1 MIYYTLKNERRDSL
15 KKYYFLIFLILFSSC
30 TSLKTLRL
38 NNELQNSLSPL
49 IAINKTTEKDII
61 DIFGKPYF
69 IASRKESPYTY
80 IYHKGTYYTKN
91 SVQNKKILKALLPVE
106 IVYSQKVIKETF
118 LEVYFDIDSKIVKG
132 YKIEKYPEKK
142 KKVATDKETLEKLE
156 KEKKLREK
164 YRNADPTDILNNLL
178 FKEL

>member
-1 MIYYTLKNERRDSL
+1 M
-15 KKYYFLIFLILFSSC
+15 KKVYFFIILILFSSC
-30 TSLKTLRL
+30 TSLETLKL
-38 NNELQNSLSPL
+38 NRELKNSLSPL
-49 IAINKTTEKDII
+49 IVANRTTEKHII

-80 IYHKGTYYTKN
+80 VYHKGTYYTKN
-91 SVQNKKILKALLPVE
+91 SIQNKKILKSLLPVE

-118 LEVYFDIDSKIVKG
+118 LEIYFDIDTKIVKG

-142 KKVATDKETLEKLE
+142 RNVIADKETLEKIE
-156 KEKKLREK
+156 KEKKMREK
-164 YRNADPTDILNNLL
+164 YRNADPTDILNNIL

>member
-1 MIYYTLKNERRDSL
+1 M
-15 KKYYFLIFLILFSSC
+15 KKVYFFIILILFSSC
-30 TSLKTLRL
+30 TSLETLKL
-38 NNELQNSLSPL
+38 NRELKNSLSPL
-49 IAINKTTEKDII
+49 IVANRTTEKHII

-80 IYHKGTYYTKN
+80 VYHKGTYYTKN
-91 SVQNKKILKALLPVE
+91 SIQNKKILKSLLPVE

-118 LEVYFDIDSKIVKG
+118 LEIYFDIDTKIVKR

-142 KKVATDKETLEKLE
+142 RNVVADKETLEKIE
-156 KEKKLREK
+156 KEKKMREK
-164 YRNADPTDILNNLL
+164 YRNADPTDILNNIL

>member
-1 MIYYTLKNERRDSL
+1 M
-15 KKYYFLIFLILFSSC
+15 KKVYFFIILILFSSC
-30 TSLKTLRL
+30 TSFETLKL
-38 NNELQNSLSPL
+38 NRELKNSLSPL
-49 IAINKTTEKDII
+49 IVANRTTEKHII

-80 IYHKGTYYTKN
+80 VYHKGTYYTKN
-91 SVQNKKILKALLPVE
+91 SIQNKKILKSLLPVE

-118 LEVYFDIDSKIVKG
+118 LEIYFDIDTKIVKG

-142 KKVATDKETLEKLE
+142 RNVVADKETLEKIE
-156 KEKKLREK
+156 KEKKMREK
-164 YRNADPTDILNNLL
+164 YRNADPTDILNNIL

>member
-1 MIYYTLKNERRDSL
+1 M
-15 KKYYFLIFLILFSSC
+15 KKVYFFIILILFSSC
-30 TSLKTLRL
+30 TSLETLKL
-38 NNELQNSLSPL
+38 NRELKNSLSPL
-49 IAINKTTEKDII
+49 IVANRTTEKHII

-80 IYHKGTYYTKN
+80 VYHKGTYYTKN
-91 SVQNKKILKALLPVE
+91 SIQNKKILKSLLPVE

-118 LEVYFDIDSKIVKG
+118 LEIYFDIDTKIVKG

-142 KKVATDKETLEKLE
+142 RNVVVDKETLEKIE
-156 KEKKLREK
+156 KEKKMREK
-164 YRNADPTDILNNLL
+164 YRNADPTDILNNIL

>member
-1 MIYYTLKNERRDSL
+1 M
-15 KKYYFLIFLILFSSC
+15 KKYYFLILLIIFSSC
-30 TSLKTLRL
+30 TSLKTLKL
-38 NNELQNSLSPL
+38 NNELKNSISPL
-49 IAINKTTEKDII
+49 ISVNKTTENDII

-80 IYHKGTYYTKN
+80 VYHKGTYYTKN
-91 SVQNKKILKALLPVE
+91 SIQNKKILKSLLPVE
-106 IVYSQKVIKETF
+106 IVYSQKAIKETF
-118 LEVYFDIDSKIVKG
+118 LEIFFDIDSKIVTG

-142 KKVATDKETLEKLE
+142 KNVVTDKETLE

-164 YRNADPTDILNNLL
+164 YRNANPTDILNNLL

>member
-1 MIYYTLKNERRDSL
+1 M
-15 KKYYFLIFLILFSSC
+15 KKYCFLIFLILFSSC

-38 NNELQNSLSPL
+38 NNKLQNSLSPL
-49 IAINKTTEKDII
+49 IVINKTNEDHII
-61 DIFGKPYF
+61 DMFGKPYF
-69 IASRKESPYTY
+69 IVSRKESPYSY

-91 SVQNKKILKALLPVE
+91 SIQNKKILKSLLPVE

-118 LEVYFDIDSKIVKG
+118 LEIYFDPDSKIVKG

-142 KKVATDKETLEKLE
+142 KTVVTDKETLEKLE
-156 KEKKLREK
+156 REKKLRNK

>member
-1 MIYYTLKNERRDSL
+1 M
-15 KKYYFLIFLILFSSC
+15 KKVYFFIILILFSSC
-30 TSLKTLRL
+30 TSLETLKL
-38 NNELQNSLSPL
+38 NRELKNSLSPL
-49 IAINKTTEKDII
+49 IVANRTTEKHII

-80 IYHKGTYYTKN
+80 VYHKGTYYTKN
-91 SVQNKKILKALLPVE
+91 SIQNKKILKSLLPVE

-142 KKVATDKETLEKLE
+142 RNVVADKETLEKIE
-156 KEKKLREK
+156 KEKKMREK
-164 YRNADPTDILNNLL
+164 YRNADPTDILNNIL

>member
-1 MIYYTLKNERRDSL
+1 MIYYILKNKRRDNL

-69 IASRKESPYTY
+69 IVSRKESPYTY
-80 IYHKGTYYTKN
+80 IYHKGAYYTKN
-91 SVQNKKILKALLPVE
+91 NVQNKKILKALLPVE

-142 KKVATDKETLEKLE
+142 KKVTSDKKTLEKLE
-156 KEKKLREK
+156 NEKRLRDK

>member
-1 MIYYTLKNERRDSL
+1 M
-15 KKYYFLIFLILFSSC
+15 KKVYFFIILILFSSC
-30 TSLKTLRL
+30 TSLETLKL
-38 NNELQNSLSPL
+38 NRELKNSLSPL
-49 IAINKTTEKDII
+49 IVANRTTEKHII

-80 IYHKGTYYTKN
+80 VYHKGTYYTKN
-91 SVQNKKILKALLPVE
+91 SVQNKKILKSLLPVE

-118 LEVYFDIDSKIVKG
+118 LEIYFDIDTKIVKG

-142 KKVATDKETLEKLE
+142 RNVVADKETLEKIE
-156 KEKKLREK
+156 KEKKMREK
-164 YRNADPTDILNNLL
+164 YRNADPTDILNNIL

>member
-1 MIYYTLKNERRDSL
+1 M

-69 IASRKESPYTY
+69 IVSRKESPYTY

-91 SVQNKKILKALLPVE
+91 NVQNKKILKALLPVE

-142 KKVATDKETLEKLE
+142 KK
-156 KEKKLREK
+156 
-164 YRNADPTDILNNLL
+164 N
-178 FKEL
+178 

>member
-1 MIYYTLKNERRDSL
+1 M

-38 NNELQNSLSPL
+38 NRELQNSLAPL
-49 IAINKTTEKDII
+49 IVINKATEKDII

-69 IASRKESPYTY
+69 IVTRKESPYTY

-91 SVQNKKILKALLPVE
+91 SVQNKKILKSLLPIE

-118 LEVYFDIDSKIVKG
+118 LEIYFDSDSKIVKG

-142 KKVATDKETLEKLE
+142 KEIITNKETLEKLE
-156 KEKKLREK
+156 KEKRLREK

>member
-1 MIYYTLKNERRDSL
+1 M
-15 KKYYFLIFLILFSSC
+15 KKVYFFIILILFSSC
-30 TSLKTLRL
+30 TSLETLKL
-38 NNELQNSLSPL
+38 NRELKNSLSPL
-49 IAINKTTEKDII
+49 IVANRTTEKHII

-80 IYHKGTYYTKN
+80 VYHKGTYYTKN
-91 SVQNKKILKALLPVE
+91 SIQNKKILKSLLPVE

-118 LEVYFDIDSKIVKG
+118 LEIYFDIDTKIVKG

-142 KKVATDKETLEKLE
+142 RNVVADQETLEKIE
-156 KEKKLREK
+156 REKKMREK
-164 YRNADPTDILNNLL
+164 YRNADPTDILNNIL

>member
-1 MIYYTLKNERRDSL
+1 M
-15 KKYYFLIFLILFSSC
+15 KKVYFFIILILFSSC
-30 TSLKTLRL
+30 TSLETLKL
-38 NNELQNSLSPL
+38 NRELKNSLSPL
-49 IAINKTTEKDII
+49 IVVNRTTEKHII

-80 IYHKGTYYTKN
+80 VYHKGTYYTKN
-91 SVQNKKILKALLPVE
+91 SIQNKKILKSLLPVE

-118 LEVYFDIDSKIVKG
+118 LEIYFDIDTKIVKG

-142 KKVATDKETLEKLE
+142 RNVIADKETLEKIE
-156 KEKKLREK
+156 KEKKMREK
-164 YRNADPTDILNNLL
+164 YRNADPTDILNNIL

>member
-1 MIYYTLKNERRDSL
+1 M

-30 TSLKTLRL
+30 TSLKNLRL

-69 IASRKESPYTY
+69 IVSRKESPYTY

-91 SVQNKKILKALLPVE
+91 NVQNKKILKALLPVE

-142 KKVATDKETLEKLE
+142 KKVTSDKKTLEKLE
-156 KEKKLREK
+156 NEKRLRDK

>member
-1 MIYYTLKNERRDSL
+1 M
-15 KKYYFLIFLILFSSC
+15 KKVYFFIILILFSSC
-30 TSLKTLRL
+30 TSLETLKL
-38 NNELQNSLSPL
+38 NRELKNSLSPL
-49 IAINKTTEKDII
+49 IVANRTTEKHII

-80 IYHKGTYYTKN
+80 VYHKGTYYTKN
-91 SVQNKKILKALLPVE
+91 SIQNKKILKSLLPVE

-118 LEVYFDIDSKIVKG
+118 LEIYFDIDTKIVKG

-142 KKVATDKETLEKLE
+142 RNVVADKETLEKIE
-156 KEKKLREK
+156 KEKKMREK
-164 YRNADPTDILNNLL
+164 YRNADPTDILNNIL

>member
-1 MIYYTLKNERRDSL
+1 M
-15 KKYYFLIFLILFSSC
+15 KKVYFFIILILFSSC
-30 TSLKTLRL
+30 TSLETLKL
-38 NNELQNSLSPL
+38 NRELKNSLSPL
-49 IAINKTTEKDII
+49 IVANRTTEKHII

-80 IYHKGTYYTKN
+80 VYHKGTYYTKN
-91 SVQNKKILKALLPVE
+91 SIQNKKILKSLLPVE

-118 LEVYFDIDSKIVKG
+118 LEIYFDIDTKIVKG

-142 KKVATDKETLEKLE
+142 RNVVADKETLEKIE
-156 KEKKLREK
+156 REKKMREK
-164 YRNADPTDILNNLL
+164 YRNADPTDILNNIL

>member
-1 MIYYTLKNERRDSL
+1 M
-15 KKYYFLIFLILFSSC
+15 KKVYFFIILILFSSC
-30 TSLKTLRL
+30 TSLETLKL
-38 NNELQNSLSPL
+38 NRELKNSLSPL
-49 IAINKTTEKDII
+49 IVANRTTEKHII

-80 IYHKGTYYTKN
+80 VYHKGTYYTKN
-91 SVQNKKILKALLPVE
+91 SIQNKKILKSLITVE

-118 LEVYFDIDSKIVKG
+118 LEIYFDIDTKIVKG

-142 KKVATDKETLEKLE
+142 RNVIADKETLEKIE
-156 KEKKLREK
+156 KEKKMREK
-164 YRNADPTDILNNLL
+164 YRNADPTDILNNIL

>member
-1 MIYYTLKNERRDSL
+1 M
-15 KKYYFLIFLILFSSC
+15 KKVYFFIILILFSSC
-30 TSLKTLRL
+30 TSLETLKL
-38 NNELQNSLSPL
+38 NRELKNSLSPL
-49 IAINKTTEKDII
+49 IVANRTTEKHII

-80 IYHKGTYYTKN
+80 VYHKGTYYTKN
-91 SVQNKKILKALLPVE
+91 SIQNKKILKSLLPVK

-118 LEVYFDIDSKIVKG
+118 LEIYFDIDTKIVKG

-142 KKVATDKETLEKLE
+142 RNVVADKETLEKIE
-156 KEKKLREK
+156 KEKKMREK
-164 YRNADPTDILNNLL
+164 YRNADPTDILNNIL

>member
-1 MIYYTLKNERRDSL
+1 M
-15 KKYYFLIFLILFSSC
+15 KKVYFFIILILFFSC
-30 TSLKTLRL
+30 TSLETLKL
-38 NNELQNSLSPL
+38 NRELKNSLSPL
-49 IAINKTTEKDII
+49 IVANRTTEKHII

-80 IYHKGTYYTKN
+80 VYHKGTYYTKN
-91 SVQNKKILKALLPVE
+91 SIQNKKILKSLLPVE

-118 LEVYFDIDSKIVKG
+118 LEIYFDIDTKIVKG

-142 KKVATDKETLEKLE
+142 RNVVADKETLEKIE
-156 KEKKLREK
+156 KEKKMREK
-164 YRNADPTDILNNLL
+164 YRNADPTDILNNIL